1 MKHDEIVSIL
11 CELYNISGFRV
22 SLHGTDFEEIAAYP
36 AERLP
41 FCSAI
46 QKSPREY
53 ARCVACDSDACR
65 RVEAS
70 GETLIYKCRYGL
82 TEAVS
87 PLYNFGTLTG
97 YLMMGQIS
105 DTELNT
111 ERLSDT
117 ASKTCGSDRS
127 EMRRLA
133 MKIPRHSQ
141 DMINSY
147 VKIMTICAEYITLI
161 NALPSQKPTVA
172 EMAKLYLLENY
183 HRHVTINDICKALGC
198 SKSTLLA
205 AFKSEN
211 GITIN
216 NYLCEIRIEEA
227 KKLLSGSEMS
237 INEIADATGFYDQS
251 YFSKVFSQKE
261 GSTPSEYRKGTK

>member
-1 MKHDEIVSIL
+1 MKRDEIISVL
-11 CELYNISGFRV
+11 RELYKISGFRV
-22 SLHGTDFEEIAAYP
+22 SLHGTDFAEIAAYP
-36 AERLP
+36 EKALP
-41 FCSAI
+41 FCERLHRS
-46 QKSPREY
+46 KGEY
-53 ARCVACDSDACR
+53 ESCLACDAAACKR
-65 RVEAS
+65 ALAEKKTV
-70 GETLIYKCRYGL
+70 IYKCRYGL

-141 DMINSY
+141 DMIDSY